1 MNKITIDPITRLE
14 GHGKIEIFLTAEG
27 DVANAYLQVPELRGF
42 ETFCQGRP
50 VEEMPRITTRLCGV
64 CPGAHHIASVKA
76 TDAVYQV
83 EPTPTAKK
91 IRDLFYCAHMIHS
104 HAAHFYVLAA
114 PDFVLGP
121 TSDPKERNI
130 LGLIAKL
137 GTEIGLDVIKHRA
150 FAQEIQ
156 AVIGGKA
163 THPVCGL
170 PGGMSKAI
178 LEEERKDFEEKAKSL
193 VNFGISSLK
202 LFHSLILSN
211 KEYMDLI
218 VGDTYY
224 MKSYYMGM
232 VDKQNK
238 VNFYEGDIRVV
249 DQDGK
254 ENARFRPE
262 DYLEYISEHTEP
274 WSYLKFPFLKK
285 VGWKGMVEGK
295 DSGVFRV
302 APLARLNVADGMATP
317 YAHEEYEM
325 MFDTFGTKPVHAT
338 MAMHWARLIE
348 MLYAAEHLLELCQDK
363 DITDPN
369 IRNIPTAT
377 PSEGIGVIEAPRGTL
392 IHHYQTDSN
401 GIIQKVNLIVATVMN
416 NSAMNMSI
424 KKAAQSLINKNHK
437 ATEGLLNMV
446 EMAYRAYDPCIAC
459 ATHTLPGQMPL
470 EVVIYD
476 HDRTVVDRISQYL
489 SR

>member
-14 GHGKIEIFLTAEG
+14 GHGKIEIFLNADG

-42 ETFCQGRP
+42 EKFCQGRA

-64 CPGAHHIASVKA
+64 CPGAHHIASTKA
-76 TDAVYQV
+76 TDAVYHV
-83 EPTPTAKK
+83 EPTATAKK

-178 LEEERKDFEEKAKSL
+178 LEEERQDFEKKAKSL
-193 VNFGISSLK
+193 VDFGISSLK
-202 LFHSLILSN
+202 LFHNLILSN

-232 VDKQNK
+232 VDKHNR

-249 DQDGK
+249 DQDGN
-254 ENARFRPE
+254 ENARFNPD
-262 DYLEYISEHTEP
+262 DYLEYISEHTES

-285 VGWKGMVEGK
+285 IGWKGMVEGK

-302 APLARLNVADGMATP
+302 APLARLNASDGMATP
-317 YAHEEYEM
+317 HAQEEYEKM
-325 MFDTFGTKPVHAT
+325 YDIFGTKPVHAT

-363 DITDPN
+363 EITDPN
-369 IRNIPTAT
+369 IRNIPTAI

-392 IHHYQTDSN
+392 IHHYQTDNN
-401 GIIQKVNLIVATVMN
+401 GIIQKVNLVVATVMN
-416 NSAMNMSI
+416 NAAMNMSI
-424 KKAAQSLINKNHK
+424 KKAAQSLISKHQN

-470 EVVIYD
+470 EIIIYD
-476 HDRTVVDRISQYL
+476 HNTTVVERISQYL

>member
-249 DQDGK
+249 DEDGK

>member
-42 ETFCQGRP
+42 EKFCQGRA
-50 VEEMPRITTRLCGV
+50 VEEMPRITTRICGV
-64 CPGAHHIASVKA
+64 CPGAHHIASTKA

-121 TSDPKERNI
+121 TSDPKKRNI

-178 LEEERKDFEEKAKSL
+178 IEEERQDFEEKAKSL

-218 VGDTYY
+218 VGDVYS

-232 VDKQNK
+232 VDKNNK
-238 VNFYEGDIRVV
+238 VNFYEGDIRVI

-262 DYLEYISEHTEP
+262 DYLEYISEHTEQ

-285 VGWKGMVEGK
+285 VGWKGLVEGK
-295 DSGVFRV
+295 DSGIFRV
-302 APLARLNVADGMATP
+302 APLARLNVAEGMATP
-317 YAHEEYEM
+317 LAHEEYEM
-325 MFDTFGTKPVHAT
+325 MFDTFGTKPVHST

-363 DITDPN
+363 DITDPH

-377 PSEGIGVIEAPRGTL
+377 PSEGIGAIEAPRGTL
-392 IHHYQTDSN
+392 IHHYKTDTN
-401 GIIQKVNLIVATVMN
+401 GMIQEVNLIVATVMN
-416 NSAMNMSI
+416 NAAMNMSI
-424 KKAAQSLINKNHK
+424 KKAAQSLINKNQK

-459 ATHTLPGQMPL
+459 ATHALPGQMPL
-470 EVVIYD
+470 EVIIYD
-476 HDRTVVDRISQYL
+476 HNRTVVESISQCL